1 MPTPSQTLRLLLA
14 LTPLLGACGSSRPE
28 RKPTPLMS
36 QTMQQ
41 RFSAARKR
49 MNDPNDRSRFDPGVQ
64 STLARQSDNGRA
76 MSGKNYKASSFA
88 GGKPYARTPS
98 YRAETWS
105 GADRDSGL
113 AGQAY
118 ARGDEVASGTD
129 AGFKTPAS
137 PLGSQT
143 ARAGSEVFAGAE
155 TLFRTQADRDALR
168 SQQKNERPKIIEL
181 EEQRRNP
188 AYSEEQVRR
197 LLGRP

>member
-1 MPTPSQTLRLLLA
+1 MPPPTLTFRLLLA
-14 LTPLLGACGSSRPE
+14 LTPLLGACGSSRPARE
-28 RKPTPLMS
+28 PTPLMS

-64 STLARQSDNGRA
+64 STLARQSGNGRA

-105 GADRDSGL
+105 GADRNSGL
-113 AGQAY
+113 AGQSY
-118 ARGDEVASGTD
+118 ARGDAVASGTNTPFR
-129 AGFKTPAS
+129 AGDS
-137 PLGSQT
+137 RLGGQT
-143 ARAGSEVFAGAE
+143 ARAGNEVFGDAA
-155 TLFRTQADRDALR
+155 TRFRTHANRDALR
-168 SQQKNERPKIIEL
+168 SQEKNERPEFIEP

-188 AYSEEQVRR
+188 AYSEDQVRR